1 MGAKLMPLVA
11 AADGTVTFLRTDA
24 SGTSGNMVEIT
35 DDDGWSY
42 WYMHV
47 NNDTP
52 GTDDGAQPR
61 ASTASRRASCSAHA

>member
-35 DDDGWSY
+35 DDAGWSY
-42 WYMHV
+42 WYLHI

-52 GTDDGAQPR
+52 GTDDGANPAEYR
-61 ASTASRRASCSAHA
+61 FAPGSCSARA